1 MPLLVLKR
9 IFQCKNV
16 KQKFIKYMLLSI
28 IFAII
33 YCFIPSN
40 EFIIPEWNFE
50 INNENL
56 KKKAEDKE
64 LEFLHL
70 FINRLYYSF
79 AIITTVGFGDMHP
92 GSLRAMGITMLQF
105 LCVIYLAIED

>member
-1 MPLLVLKR
+1 MPLLLLKR
-9 IFQCKNV
+9 VFKGKNL
-16 KQKFIKYMLLSI
+16 KLKFFKYILLTVF
-28 IFAII
+28 FAIL
-33 YCFIPSN
+33 YCSLPSN

-50 INNENL
+50 INSENL

-64 LEFLHL
+64 LDFLHL